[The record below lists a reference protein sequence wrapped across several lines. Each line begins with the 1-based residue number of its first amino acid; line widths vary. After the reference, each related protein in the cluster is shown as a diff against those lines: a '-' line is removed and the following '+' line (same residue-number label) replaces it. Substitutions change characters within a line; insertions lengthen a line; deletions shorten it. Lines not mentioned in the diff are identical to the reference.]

1 MSREMDRVVAHVDGG
16 SRGNPGDSGYGVWI
30 RDAEGEGRAGF
41 GDFLGRQTNNHAE
54 YRGLLAVL
62 EWAEN
67 NGVSELL
74 VRSDS
79 QLMVRQM
86 NGRYRVKSPGLKPL
100 WEEAR
105 TRASR
110 LERFR
115 IEHVRRE
122 DNEMADQLANLAI
135 DRRGPVTD
143 EDLRSSTD

>member
-1 MSREMDRVVAHVDGG
+1 MTRDTDGLIAHVDGA
-16 SRGNPGDSGYGVWI
+16 SRGNPGDAAFGVWI
-30 RDAEGEGRAGF
+30 SDADGETVAGF

-67 NGVSELL
+67 NDVRDLT

-79 QLMVRQM
+79 QLVVRQM
-86 NGRYRVKSPGLKPL
+86 NGGYRVKSAGLRPL

-105 TRASR
+105 TRSSR
-110 LERFR
+110 LRGFR

-122 DNEMADQLANLAI
+122 DNEIADRLANLAI
-135 DRRGPVTD
+135 DRHGPVTHD
-143 EDLRSSTD
+143 DLPEEP

>member
-1 MSREMDRVVAHVDGG
+1 MQRVVANVDGA
-16 SRGNPGDSGYGVWI
+16 SRGNPGDAGFGVWV
-30 RDAEGEGRAGF
+30 RDADADGVAGF

-67 NGVSELL
+67 NGVRELL

-86 NGRYRVKSPGLKPL
+86 NGRYRVKSARLRPL

-110 LERFR
+110 LSRFR

-122 DNEMADQLANLAI
+122 DNETADELANLAI
-135 DRRGPVTD
+135 DRRGPVTH
-143 EDLRSSTD
+143 EDLPPEE